1 MRIITIIKIFTIR
14 AWAILQNT
22 KLKSS
27 FGSTSSVD
35 SAALENRRL
44 RGNAGMEDKLLC
56 PGEEKCIVSA
66 FPNTALARRFLY
78 NSVGN
83 TKCLLLLLLMFSSSS
98 STRDEFDD
106 ESVAF
111 SGDDMN
117 ECSRNCRTALMLI
130 AMSN

>member
-1 MRIITIIKIFTIR
+1 M
-14 AWAILQNT
+14 LQSTN
-22 KLKSS
+22 LKTSLL
-27 FGSTSSVD
+27 STSSVD

-78 NSVGN
+78 NSVGS
-83 TKCLLLLLLMFSSSS
+83 TKCLLLLLLLLITFSSSL
-98 STRDEFDD
+98 STSDEFDD

-117 ECSRNCRTALMLI
+117 GCSRNCKTALTLTSI
-130 AMSN
+130 SK